1 MRAAKIVSSVQL
13 ISSPMVRRGYAGVAL
28 AAASWGTWGI
38 ILRLA
43 GEAQPIAPALCSFVV
58 MSTIGVVLGPLALRA
73 TRRRA
78 QARSARQWALVGAF
92 GVSDALNCVLF
103 FAALATTSAAVAVLT
118 HYLAPLL
125 VALGAP
131 LALGERRR
139 PGTVVAAL
147 LGLCGLTLLL
157 APWQV
162 QSEGGLVEGALLG
175 LGSAFFYAASL
186 LFNKRLSRSFEASEL
201 LVYHM
206 PSALVLVALL
216 VPQGGWVL
224 STPGLLWLLFG
235 ALGPGALAGIIFM
248 RSLAQVPA
256 EHASVLTFVEPLTA
270 LAIAAFAW
278 GESLEMI
285 RLAGGAAILTA
296 GYLVVRKARPSQ
308 LEGAVALPPTG

>member
-1 MRAAKIVSSVQL
+1 
-13 ISSPMVRRGYAGVAL
+13 
-28 AAASWGTWGI
+28 
-38 ILRLA
+38 
-43 GEAQPIAPALCSFVV
+43 
-58 MSTIGVVLGPLALRA
+58 MSTIGVVLAPLALRA

-78 QARSARQWALVGAF
+78 EARSAREWALVGVF

-103 FAALATTSAAVAVLT
+103 FAALATTSVAVAVLT

-125 VALGAP
+125 VALAAP

-139 PGTVVAAL
+139 PGTVFAAL
-147 LGLCGLTLLL
+147 VGLCGLTLLL

-162 QSEGGLVEGALLG
+162 QSEGRLVEAAVLG
-175 LGSAFFYAASL
+175 LASAFFYAACL
-186 LFNKRLSRSFEASEL
+186 LLNKRLSRSFEASEL

-224 STPGLLWLLFG
+224 SAPGLLWLLFG
-235 ALGPGALAGIIFM
+235 ALGPGALAGVIFM

-256 EHASVLTFVEPLTA
+256 QHASVLTFVEPLTA

-278 GESLEMI
+278 GESLDRL
-285 RLAGGAAILTA
+285 RLAGGAAILMA
-296 GYLVVRKARPSQ
+296 GYLVVREARPSP
-308 LEGAVALPPTG
+308 LEAAAALPPTI